1 MQTTFSACSRL
12 ACLRIPGSLRELEVN
27 HRVWLPIHPEVNLG
41 CVHQPFIFVAAVAHH
56 GIDEA
61 GHLQALGLGAGWM
74 MFDDLRG
81 SGCCIRTAPETV
93 VLRSFPVKVRRSISH
108 AKTQHFVHPL
118 SFNNAFR
125 TRLPSK
131 MQVADV

>member
-1 MQTTFSACSRL
+1 MPAHSWITQGAGGEPPCLAPNSSRSQLGMCTSA
-12 ACLRIPGSLRELEVN
+12 
-27 HRVWLPIHPEVNLG
+27 
-41 CVHQPFIFVAAVAHH
+41 FIFVAAVAHH